1 MPEGVSRMWAL
12 QQIEGYQLA
21 KKKLPQWAHLF
32 AEGKDIHFPPHI
44 SMEQCSSEAT
54 AKYKAAI
61 INRELPI
68 ANCQLSTINYQLLID
83 LTGGYGIDFS
93 YMAPHFDK
101 SIYVEKNEE
110 LCTIA
115 KHNFE
120 LLGLHNTEVVNANCE
135 EYLSHHVGVTPQTV
149 IFLDPA
155 RRDSAG
161 GKVYRIEDCTP
172 NLVVLQDSLFD
183 IAHTVM
189 VKLSPMLDITQALRT
204 LRNVS
209 DIHIVSVKAECKELL
224 FIMHREEPASLTY
237 HCVNLETE
245 EEYFQHNTTSEP
257 QYDNVQ
263 VCRHIEPG
271 TILFEPNASIL
282 KAGLQDTFGA
292 HYGLHKLHPNSNLYI
307 GDAPID
313 HVPARQFRIVAI
325 SDFSKSSIKNFL
337 KDIKQAN
344 LTIRNFPSTV
354 IHLRQRLKIKEG
366 GNDYLFATTIA
377 DDSHVLIRCVKE

>member
-12 QQIEGYQLA
+12 QQIEGYQIA
-21 KKKLPQWAHLF
+21 KKKLPQWAHIF

-54 AKYKAAI
+54 ARYKASVL
-61 INRELPI
+61 NPQSTT
-68 ANCQLSTINYQLLID
+68 ANCQSSTVNCQSLID

-93 YMAPHFDK
+93 YMAPHFGK

-115 KHNFE
+115 KHNFGI
-120 LLGLHNTEVVNANCE
+120 LGLHNTEVVNADCE
-135 EYLSHHVGVTPQTV
+135 EFLSHHVCITPQTL

-161 GKVYRIEDCTP
+161 GKVYRIEECTP
-172 NLVVLQDSLFD
+172 NLFILQDSLLD
-183 IAHTVM
+183 IAHAIM

-209 DIHIVSVKAECKELL
+209 DVHIVSVKGECKELL

-245 EEYFQHNTTSEP
+245 EVDFQYDTTSVS
-257 QYDNVQ
+257 QHDNVQ
-263 VCRHIEPG
+263 VCRHAELG

-282 KAGLQDTFGA
+282 KAGLQDAFGA
-292 HYGLHKLHPNSNLYI
+292 HYNLHKLHPNSNLYV
-307 GDAPID
+307 GSHPIE
-313 HVPARQFRIVAI
+313 HVPARQFHIAAI
-325 SDFSKSSIKNFL
+325 SDFSKLSLKKLL

-344 LTIRNFPSTV
+344 ITIRNFPSTV
-354 IHLRQRLKIKEG
+354 RQLRQRLNIKEG
-366 GNDYLFATTIA
+366 GSDYLFATTLA
-377 DDSHVLIRCVKE
+377 DDSHVLIRCVKK

>member
-1 MPEGVSRMWAL
+1 MPEGVNRIWAL

-32 AEGKDIHFPPHI
+32 AEGKDLHFPPHI

-54 AKYKAAI
+54 AKYKATL
-61 INRELPI
+61 ING
-68 ANCQLSTINYQLLID
+68 QLLID

-93 YMAPHFDK
+93 YMAPHFDR
-101 SIYVEKNEE
+101 SIYVEKNKE
-110 LCTIA
+110 LYTIA
-115 KHNFE
+115 KHNFG
-120 LLGLHNTEVVNANCE
+120 LLGLHNTEVVNADCE
-135 EYLSHHVGVTPQTV
+135 EFLSHHVGITPQTL

-172 NLVVLQDSLFD
+172 NLVMLQDSLLD

-209 DIHIVSVKAECKELL
+209 DVHIVSVKGECKELL

-237 HCVNLETE
+237 HCVNLERE
-245 EEYFQHNTTSEP
+245 DEDFQYGTTSEP
-257 QYDNVQ
+257 QYDNIQ
-263 VCRHIEPG
+263 VCRHIVPG
-271 TILFEPNASIL
+271 TMLFEPNASIL
-282 KAGLQDTFGA
+282 KAGLQDSFSA
-292 HYGLHKLHPNSNLYI
+292 HYGLRKLHPNSNLYI
-307 GDAPID
+307 GNAPVN

-325 SDFSKSSIKNFL
+325 SDFSKLSLKNFL

-354 IHLRQRLKIKEG
+354 IQLRQRLRIKEG
-366 GNDYLFATTIA
+366 GSDYLFATTLA
-377 DDSHVLIRCVKE
+377 DDSHVLIRCVKG